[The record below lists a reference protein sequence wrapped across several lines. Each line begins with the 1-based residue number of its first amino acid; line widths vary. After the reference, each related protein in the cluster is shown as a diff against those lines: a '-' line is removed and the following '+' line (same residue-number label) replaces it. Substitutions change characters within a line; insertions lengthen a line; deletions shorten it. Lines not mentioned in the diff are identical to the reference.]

1 MINGLIVPIMLFAK
15 QNMQN
20 RVTLKWQ
27 TLFRHQFNVT
37 QQPVSLSIM
46 TQSTC
51 EEYKD
56 DYTQKS
62 AILPPLQNRTQK
74 TTPGGMGASA
84 SQAQDTLY

>member
-1 MINGLIVPIMLFAK
+1 MINGLIAPIMLFAK

-20 RVTLKWQ
+20 RVTLKWY
-27 TLFRHQFNVT
+27 TLFRHQFQVL
-37 QQPVSLSIM
+37 PDISMSH
-46 TQSTC
+46 TC

>member
-1 MINGLIVPIMLFAK
+1 MIDRLIAPIMLFAK

-20 RVTLKWQ
+20 RVTLKWYQ
-27 TLFRHQFNVT
+27 QFQVL
-37 QQPVSLSIM
+37 PDISMSH
-46 TQSTC
+46 TC